1 MEFTDY
7 YEVLGLEPTATQEE
21 IKRAFKKLARK
32 FHPDVSTEKDA
43 QAKFQGVSEA
53 YEILKDATKR
63 AEYDDLRQHVKAGG
77 QRGAG
82 GSFRFD
88 TQDFAGDPR
97 FEDILNAMFGGR
109 GQGAGGFSGARGFR
123 QPGRDLHYT
132 LQLSLEEAHNGGAK
146 QLRLRT
152 QTGDRT
158 ISVKIPAGISSGKE
172 QRLRGQGEPGSM
184 PGDAG
189 DLYLQ
194 VELLPHPQFEVDGND
209 IILVLPVSPWE
220 AALGDSIEVA
230 TLSGRVKLRIPA
242 NSANGSKLRL
252 KGKGLVKGGDQLVV
266 LKLTN
271 PKTSTA
277 GERTAFEALKA
288 SFPNFNPRT
297 RG

>member
-1 MEFTDY
+1 
-7 YEVLGLEPTATQEE
+7 
-21 IKRAFKKLARK
+21 
-32 FHPDVSTEKDA
+32 
-43 QAKFQGVSEA
+43 
-53 YEILKDATKR
+53 
-63 AEYDDLRQHVKAGG
+63 
-77 QRGAG
+77 
-82 GSFRFD
+82 
-88 TQDFAGDPR
+88 
-97 FEDILNAMFGGR
+97 
-109 GQGAGGFSGARGFR
+109 
-123 QPGRDLHYT
+123 
-132 LQLSLEEAHNGGAK
+132 
-146 QLRLRT
+146 
-152 QTGDRT
+152 
-158 ISVKIPAGISSGKE
+158 
-172 QRLRGQGEPGSM
+172 M